1 MLFCWFFLGTVLPCV
16 DSNPCQ
22 NGGTCVPVGTT
33 ATCVCNTCMYTGT
46 FCETGEKEW
55 VNDILLLLSALTHVF
70 SLTNKKCFKYIRD
83 YHHVHNSHSGL
94 KDVCS
99 AEIDFSSAVFVK
111 FNVNIYTHRS
121 DINIYIKW
129 REILFIRNIK
139 NSMMKSAFLN
149 FF

>member
-1 MLFCWFFLGTVLPCV
+1 MIIFGSPNSLIHAMLFGWFFLGTVLPCV

-55 VNDILLLLSALTHVF
+55 ENDILLLLSALIHVF
-70 SLTNKKCFKYIRD
+70 SLTNKTCFKYIRD

-111 FNVNIYTHRS
+111 FNVIHIDRISIFT
-121 DINIYIKW
+121 
-129 REILFIRNIK
+129 
-139 NSMMKSAFLN
+139 
-149 FF
+149 